1 MDRVI
6 LRGMRACLICMPYMY
21 VARDRC
27 MPYLYFLYD
36 CLICDRVV
44 FRGMSGVSMY
54 ALYDRLICDR
64 EVLMSGMHAL
74 YACLI

>member
-1 MDRVI
+1 
-6 LRGMRACLICMPYMY
+6 MPYMH
-21 VARDRC
+21 A
-27 MPYLYFLYD
+27 LYD

-44 FRGMSGVSMY
+44 FRGISGVSMY